1 MALNILL
8 IIFEIIALIQCWIA
22 FGGFDFRYYTIDSNI
37 FVMISAILYLLTR
50 KKVPKAV
57 QLAKYSSTL
66 SVLITFLVVIFVL
79 YPMYN
84 FNFQL
89 LFLDGPN
96 LIMHV
101 ICPLMAIIAFIFFEE
116 NDLDNSFLNNVRSLY
131 FTIVYAIILISLNI
145 LNVVVGPYPF
155 LEVNN
160 QPVFMSVL
168 WLGGILLVAFVLSKL
183 LMALKEFNQILIVD

>member
-131 FTIVYAIILISLNI
+131 FTIVYAIILVSLNI